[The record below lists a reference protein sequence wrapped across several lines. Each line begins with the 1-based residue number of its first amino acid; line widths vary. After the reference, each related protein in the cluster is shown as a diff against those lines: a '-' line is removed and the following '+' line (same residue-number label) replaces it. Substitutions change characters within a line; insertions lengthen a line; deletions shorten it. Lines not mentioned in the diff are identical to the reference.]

1 MSGKNAKLI
10 RSFVKKANQ
19 HDLEKI
25 GLTEDEIIFNPTKG
39 ATRIFK
45 VAQKY
50 EREKIKKLMLQ
61 ILTQK

>member
-1 MSGKNAKLI
+1 
-10 RSFVKKANQ
+10 
-19 HDLEKI
+19 LEKI

-50 EREKIKKLMLQ
+50 EREKIKKLML
-61 ILTQK
+61 